1 MQQGEARAADGG
13 NLLYR
18 EQHLVRRDGD
28 RIRERLVLYR
38 CTDGTAFARKHVDYD
53 ASRFAPD
60 FALIDARDGY
70 REGLERTAGGHQVWS
85 GISAKP
91 EPLAKDNGVLVAD
104 AGFDEFVRAHWTQ
117 LQDGKLP
124 IRFVVPAYD
133 RSLGF
138 NVRGLGKSIID
149 GETVQRLSL
158 KLGGVLSL
166 VSPEIEVDYDADDQ
180 RLRRFKGISNL
191 RSDQGKPLM
200 VRVDFP
206 QPATAADPSR
216 WQAMQALPLRPCA
229 IGS

>member
-18 EQHLVRRDGD
+18 EQHLIRRDGD

-38 CTDGTAFARKHVDYD
+38 CADGTAFARKHVDYGT
-53 ASRFAPD
+53 SRFAPD
-60 FALIDARDGY
+60 FSLTDARGGY
-70 REGLERTAGGHQVWS
+70 REGLEHAADGYQAWS
-85 GISAKP
+85 GVSATP
-91 EPLAKDNGVLVAD
+91 EPLAKHDGVLVAD
-104 AGFDEFVRAHWTQ
+104 AGFDEFVRAHWSQ

-124 IRFVVPAYD
+124 IRFVVPAYH

-138 NVRGLGKSIID
+138 NVRGLGQSSID
-149 GETVQRLSL
+149 GEAVQRFSL

-166 VSPEIEVDYDADDQ
+166 VSPQIEADYGAADH

-191 RSDQGKPLM
+191 RDDRGKLLM
-200 VRVDFP
+200 VRIDFP
-206 QPATAADPSR
+206 QPEKVTDASQ
-216 WQAMQALPLRPCA
+216 WQAMQALPLQRCA